1 MMKKSKED
9 KILFLTFVSL
19 RETRC
24 MHKKTRTALFITL
37 ILLFAVV
44 TPSVILYSQGY
55 RFDFETKQVVQT
67 GGFYFR
73 ALPKSADVYLN
84 GKFKAKTSIFTG
96 STLIENILPKTYSVE
111 IKKTGYHTWQ
121 KNLEVKEKQVADAK
135 NVVLFPENP
144 DFKKLTENEKEIT
157 SILSQIEYSATS
169 SDKSKLIEP
178 NEHEIWITF
187 IDSRTENSLDSSPKR
202 IFLTRFS
209 EKIRSVSWLN
219 DYYLIFSLNNKIKV
233 AEIDDRDKLNVIDLA
248 EFPSPKIYWDRNK
261 KTLYLVSE
269 GTLYLAKNLLP

>member
-1 MMKKSKED
+1 
-9 KILFLTFVSL
+9 
-19 RETRC
+19 

-73 ALPKSADVYLN
+73 ALPKSANVYLN

-269 GTLYLAKNLLP
+269 GTLYLTENLLP